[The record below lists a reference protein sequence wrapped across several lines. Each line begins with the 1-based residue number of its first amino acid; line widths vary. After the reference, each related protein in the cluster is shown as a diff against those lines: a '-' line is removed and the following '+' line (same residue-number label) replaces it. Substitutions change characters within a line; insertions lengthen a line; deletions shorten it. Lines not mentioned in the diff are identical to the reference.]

1 MHTFQNLECES
12 KVRSTRSDSR
22 ARYRLS
28 PTPFYFFLSPQ
39 QLELS
44 RDESRR
50 WFQSADPW
58 KSPSGSL
65 TPSWASWEFRSG
77 KRKSSEL
84 RWWEREGRAR
94 GRKTWHREAGEVY
107 STSILSYSSYP
118 LAISSAISP
127 SRLIELV
134 VYTYTTHNDSSVRK
148 KEGMCLCFSFSVSLY
163 SFLSRYLN
171 IHFGEGQNLK
181 MLGNWTRLN
190 KVISLVIP
198 ESNEPSSTRNRKSK
212 RCYII
217 FW

>member
-1 MHTFQNLECES
+1 
-12 KVRSTRSDSR
+12 VRSTRSDSR

-28 PTPFYFFLSPQ
+28 LPHFFLLFFLSPQ

-65 TPSWASWEFRSG
+65 TPSRASCEFRSG

-84 RWWEREGRAR
+84 QWWVGGQGTR
-94 GRKTWHREAGEVY
+94 HREDGEVY

-118 LAISSAISP
+118 LAISFGISP

-134 VYTYTTHNDSSVRK
+134 VYTYTTHNERG
-148 KEGMCLCFSFSVSLY
+148 KERGMCLCFSLSVSFY
-163 SFLSRYLN
+163 PFLSRYLN
-171 IHFGEGQNLK
+171 IHFGERPNLK

-190 KVISLVIP
+190 KVIP
-198 ESNEPSSTRNRKSK
+198 ESNEASSVRNRKSK
-212 RCYII
+212 RCHII
-217 FW
+217 FR